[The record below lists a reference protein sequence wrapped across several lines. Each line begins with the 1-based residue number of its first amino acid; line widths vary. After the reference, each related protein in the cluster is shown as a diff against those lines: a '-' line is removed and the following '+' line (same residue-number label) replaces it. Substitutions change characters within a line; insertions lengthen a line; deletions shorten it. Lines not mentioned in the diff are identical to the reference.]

1 MSNSNVGLC
10 LHKGARG
17 ETTIE
22 GRDACLTC
30 LATALCMS
38 RSLNKHGH
46 DGPPCAR

>member
-1 MSNSNVGLC
+1 MGMSNSNVGLC

-30 LATALCMS
+30 
-38 RSLNKHGH
+38 
-46 DGPPCAR
+46 ARHCLVHA